1 MVKEGK
7 EKQQQK
13 PSFDNNIVLFVD
25 GNYLA
30 FKSYFPLEKKALAMK
45 RFLKAT
51 YRLKQKSN
59 AGIVTVSFD
68 HDQRDNFRYQ
78 YPWYKKSRKNK
89 KHKTDVHYLAML
101 KELPNKLKERGVKV
115 NASSKH
121 EADDLIGIS
130 AKYFSSKQKRVVIY
144 TGDKDLLQ
152 LVDDYIEVWRPIKG
166 TTKKIE
172 IHNMK
177 NFKELNEGFEP
188 YQLRE
193 LKGLIGDR
201 SDNIPGV
208 IALDDEVCKDLIR
221 TYGTLDNVYN
231 NLDKI
236 HTPTANILKK
246 KEEIARISLK
256 VGTITTNEE
265 EK

>member
-7 EKQQQK
+7 NKKQTQEKQK
-13 PSFDNNIVLFVD
+13 FNNDIVLFVD

-30 FKSYFPLEKKALAMK
+30 FKSYFPLENKHLAIK

-51 YRLKQKSN
+51 YRLKQRTN

-78 YPWYKKSRKNK
+78 YPWYKKSRKNR
-89 KHKTDVHYLAML
+89 KHKTDENYLEVL
-101 KELPNKLKERGVKV
+101 STLPGKLRDRGVKV

-130 AKYFSSKQKRVVIY
+130 AKYFSSKKKQVVIY

-172 IHNMK
+172 KHNIR
-177 NFKELNEGFEP
+177 NFKDMNEGFEP

-201 SDNIPGV
+201 SDNIPGIV
-208 IALDDEVCKDLIR
+208 ALDDEVCKDLIR

-231 NLDKI
+231 NLENI
-236 HTPTANILKK
+236 HKPTADILKK

-256 VGTITTNEE
+256 VGTITT
-265 EK
+265 K

>member
-7 EKQQQK
+7 QKKQKEVKQK
-13 PSFDNNIVLFVD
+13 FSNDVVLFVD

-30 FKSYFPLEKKALAMK
+30 FKSYFPLEKKQLAMK

-51 YRLKQKSN
+51 YRLKQRSN

-68 HDQRDNFRYQ
+68 HDQRNNFRYQ

-89 KHKTDVHYLAML
+89 KHKTDQNYLSML
-101 KELPNKLKERGVKV
+101 AELPNKLRDRGVKV
-115 NASSKH
+115 NASAKH

-130 AKYFSSKQKRVVIY
+130 AKYFSSKNKRVIIY
-144 TGDKDLLQ
+144 SGDKDLLQ
-152 LVDDYIEVWRPIKG
+152 LVDEFIEVWRPIKG
-166 TTKKIE
+166 TTKKLE

-231 NLDKI
+231 NLENI
-236 HTPTANILKK
+236 HKPTADILRK

-256 VGTITTNEE
+256 VGTITTNE
-265 EK
+265 